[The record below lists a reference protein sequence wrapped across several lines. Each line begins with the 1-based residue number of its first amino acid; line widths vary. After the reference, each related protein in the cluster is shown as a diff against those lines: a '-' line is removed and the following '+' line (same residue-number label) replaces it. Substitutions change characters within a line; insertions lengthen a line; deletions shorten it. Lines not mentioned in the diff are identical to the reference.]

1 MTYGT
6 SVSRKST
13 RRVVRLGPVRTL
25 DSPRAGGRLSEVA
38 ARRTSC
44 CTGGKRGTALVS
56 WGRRLPSL
64 RIVSRP
70 NRANDLR
77 DFHVPEV
84 NSPRRA
90 ARPGSAARLSEKPEP
105 SFRSRGAPYLLLHWG
120 KTRYGACLLGKTAS
134 VSKVR
139 LTAEPRK
146 KQLNRREKRE
156 HKEYRSRY

>member
-44 CTGGKRGTALVS
+44 CTEGKRGTALVS

-77 DFHVPEV
+77 DLRVPEV

-90 ARPGSAARLSEKPEP
+90 ARARFGRSTFQEAGAIFPKSRRAVPPAALGENEVRRLSPGEDG
-105 SFRSRGAPYLLLHWG
+105 FRL
-120 KTRYGACLLGKTAS
+120 
-134 VSKVR
+134 
-139 LTAEPRK
+139 
-146 KQLNRREKRE
+146 
-156 HKEYRSRY
+156 